1 MARWTGGSA
10 GKKKH
15 TLLPLGALCVSVVV
29 WEREMSAF
37 GLQHCLSVCLLLI
50 AWLVSAYPAS
60 CLQLGLNS
68 TAKISCLVARYHS
81 VDLYTRAYLCMCAL
95 KCYHQALLVPT
106 VVSLQTVSPSY
117 SSIVAERI
125 PPNHHHH
132 LHLFTHL
139 LPFSF
144 FSCFHSPNYPHS
156 SKWPLLRSLWSYFS
170 ANST

>member
-1 MARWTGGSA
+1 MARP
-10 GKKKH
+10 GKKTH
-15 TLLPLGALCVSVVV
+15 TAAIRSTLRECSSERERNVCFWSTTLFVCLSPLDCMTCVSI
-29 WEREMSAF
+29 S
-37 GLQHCLSVCLLLI
+37 
-50 AWLVSAYPAS
+50 AS

-156 SKWPLLRSLWSYFS
+156 SKWPLLRSL
-170 ANST
+170 

>member
-1 MARWTGGSA
+1 MARPG
-10 GKKKH
+10 KKH

-29 WEREMSAF
+29 RERNVCFWSTTLF
-37 GLQHCLSVCLLLI
+37 VCLSPLDCMTC
-50 AWLVSAYPAS
+50 VSIS
-60 CLQLGLNS
+60 GVVFTTGTQFH
-68 TAKISCLVARYHS
+68 KISCLVARYHS

-156 SKWPLLRSLWSYFS
+156 SKWPLLRSL
-170 ANST
+170 